1 MLRADRKLDADFGW
15 MIYNSLKLNGHGMA
29 LNVFWIGNAC
39 ITGWAFGQL
48 GKKSGQTART

>member
-1 MLRADRKLDADFGW
+1 MLRANRKLDADPGR
-15 MIYNSLKLNGHGMA
+15 MIYSSLKLNGHGMA
-29 LNVFWIGNAC
+29 LKVFWIGDAC